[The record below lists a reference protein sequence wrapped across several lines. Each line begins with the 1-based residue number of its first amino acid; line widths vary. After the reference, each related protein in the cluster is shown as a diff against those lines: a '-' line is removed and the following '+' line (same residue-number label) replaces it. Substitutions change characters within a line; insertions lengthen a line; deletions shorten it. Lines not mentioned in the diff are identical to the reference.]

1 MDVSS
6 ICSFPSF
13 GNEAIHSSASF
24 TRTDA
29 LTRTFSSDSDNS
41 KSVLPPISSIL
52 CPLTQSVPV
61 KTSLGHHDDSSMTM
75 PPPYLQSST
84 SKHHPM
90 NSEPRLEHHTS
101 PINSPSVMNNVSASL
116 DNLSRGQP
124 SQQQHAHCL
133 RTSHSTSPSPSLKE
147 QNSPVV
153 HSLLNV
159 RSGESSS
166 SPSQQISAQSKSETV
181 DHLQVACMHPPSLP
195 PNNGV
200 VHSSVQHSRHRNPST
215 WENRQTSLMVNGYR
229 SSQIPLRPQPS
240 SNPTN
245 VVSLPANDE
254 LKQSPVQ
261 KPSIQYGTS
270 SFPSEYH
277 HYRASF
283 EKDVYQSVSLN
294 SEKTSVDLKKIIDHC
309 SLIGQF
315 AAQYSDM
322 RSQSGSRSLNW
333 PSTIP
338 NEPNSI
344 PTEAHV
350 TEMINKAFEVLYVLN
365 ALKDETVNRRGPSE
379 IELIRNKRTTS
390 GVAPTRPKYR
400 KRTKR
405 PAPPGRC
412 HSCNIQE
419 TPEWRRGPDGARTLC
434 NACGLHFAKLTRK
447 RAQTALQEQQQ
458 RALHALHTHPYAPQ
472 HMLAYSSKITP
483 FPGFPSHLMTHGQLL
498 TSTTHI
504 TSEK

>member
-13 GNEAIHSSASF
+13 GNEAIHSSASL
-24 TRTDA
+24 TRTDV
-29 LTRTFSSDSDNS
+29 LTRTSSSDSDNN

-61 KTSLGHHDDSSMTM
+61 KTSLSHHDDSSMTI

-90 NSEPRLEHHTS
+90 NSESRLEHHAS
-101 PINSPSVMNNVSASL
+101 SV
-116 DNLSRGQP
+116 
-124 SQQQHAHCL
+124 
-133 RTSHSTSPSPSLKE
+133 
-147 QNSPVV
+147 
-153 HSLLNV
+153 
-159 RSGESSS
+159 SSS
-166 SPSQQISAQSKSETV
+166 VVNHAV
-181 DHLQVACMHPPSLP
+181 DHPHENNIHLQVTCMHPSSLP
-195 PNNGV
+195 PNNGL
-200 VHSSVQHSRHRNPST
+200 VHPSIQHSQPCNPSA
-215 WENRQTSLMVNGYR
+215 WENQHTSLITNGYR
-229 SSQIPLRPQPS
+229 SPPIPLRPQSQISS

-245 VVSLPANDE
+245 VVSLPVNDE
-254 LKQSPVQ
+254 LKQSPAQ

-322 RSQSGSRSLNW
+322 RNQSGNRSLNW

-338 NEPNSI
+338 NEPASI

-458 RALHALHTHPYAPQ
+458 RALRALQTHPYAPQ

-483 FPGFPSHLMTHGQLL
+483 FPGFPTHMMTHGQLL

-504 TSEK
+504 TEK